1 MRTRITLSFARLL
14 QALLEGA
21 VINAAEFSA
30 SHKKLLDHFIKDG
43 VLDFRVIG
51 KQQRK
56 IFCPDDINLSQYL
69 HHKFE
74 IPSLGN
80 YIQFLEKE
88 DAQRS
93 DAAKAVSNTKFNKTK
108 VFTGFLLN
116 CYEEIN
122 GELYSRPFS
131 IKPTIGTFTFVSAYQ
146 HFRIPPDVTVVTV
159 EGHENFR
166 EVERQR
172 YLFEGLK
179 PLFLW
184 RYQNSNAI
192 VEWLSLIP
200 NTYIHFGDF
209 DPKGIHIYLSE
220 FKSKIPGDRGR
231 FLIPPDLDRLL
242 TEHGEKALYENQK
255 DCLPLIRAFDYQE
268 VLPVIEIIEKRKK
281 GLAQEILIR

>member
-1 MRTRITLSFARLL
+1 MRTRITTSFARLL
-14 QALLEGA
+14 RVLLERE
-21 VINAAEFSA
+21 VNAAEFSA
-30 SHKKLLDHFIKDG
+30 SNKKLLVQFVQDG

-51 KQQRK
+51 QQQRK
-56 IFCPDDINLSQYL
+56 IFCPDAANLAQYL
-69 HHKFE
+69 HNKFE
-74 IPSLGN
+74 IPSLDG
-80 YIQFLEKE
+80 YIEFLEKE

-93 DAAKAVSNTKFNKTK
+93 DAARAVSNTKFNKTK

-116 CYEEIN
+116 CYEEVRC
-122 GELYSRPFS
+122 ELNSRPLS
-131 IKPTIGTFTFVSAYQ
+131 IKPAIGTFTFVSAYQ

-192 VEWLSLIP
+192 AEWLNLVP

-209 DPKGIHIYLSE
+209 DPKGVHIYLSE
-220 FKSKIPGDRGR
+220 FKSKVQGDRGR
-231 FLIPPDLDRLL
+231 FLTPPDLDRLL
-242 TEHGEKALYENQK
+242 MEHGEKELYENQK
-255 DCLPLIRAFDYQE
+255 DYLPLIRAFDYQE

-281 GLAQEILIR
+281 GLAQEILIQ